1 MKRVLLKKKILKKN
15 SKYGL
20 HTPPPP
26 PFWFLLFEPKFS
38 HFFQD

>member
-20 HTPPPP
+20 HPPILIFT
-26 PFWFLLFEPKFS
+26 FWT
-38 HFFQD
+38 

>member
-20 HTPPPP
+20 HTPPPILIFT
-26 PFWFLLFEPKFS
+26 FWT
-38 HFFQD
+38 

>member
-20 HTPPPP
+20 HTPPQ
-26 PFWFLLFEPKFS
+26 FWFLLFEPKFS

>member
-26 PFWFLLFEPKFS
+26 ILIFTFWT
-38 HFFQD
+38 

>member
-26 PFWFLLFEPKFS
+26 FWFLLFEPKFS